1 MDFKKAMGKK
11 DYTIEELAQMAYKGA
26 RSDFKTLLRGSEQ
39 SAYLALRYLYRLYQ
53 TGEVGGISKEEA
65 GKTKA
70 QITRRYEQD
79 RLREEQLDSTIKA
92 FADVVKRTATA
103 NENYR
108 KERTLDNADK
118 LCEAI
123 DGIAVQDRS
132 NNNAV

>member
-1 MDFKKAMGKK
+1 MNFKKYMGKR

-53 TGEVGGISKEEA
+53 TGGISKEEA

-92 FADVVKRTATA
+92 FADVVKRTAIA

-108 KERTLDNADK
+108 KNRTLDNADR

-123 DGIAVQDRS
+123 DGVIVRAGSDEV
-132 NNNAV
+132 

>member
-1 MDFKKAMGKK
+1 MKKE
-11 DYTIEELAQMAYKGA
+11 YTIEELAQMAYKGA
-26 RSDFKTLLRGSEQ
+26 RSDFKTLFRGSEQ

-53 TGEVGGISKEEA
+53 TGGISKEEA

-79 RLREEQLDSTIKA
+79 RLREEQLDGTIKA
-92 FADVVKRTATA
+92 FADVVKRTAIA

-108 KERTLDNADK
+108 KERTLDNADR

-123 DGIAVQDRS
+123 DGVIVRAGSDEV
-132 NNNAV
+132 

>member
-1 MDFKKAMGKK
+1 MDFKKAMCKK
-11 DYTIEELAQMAYKGA
+11 DYTIEELAKMAYKGA

-53 TGEVGGISKEEA
+53 TGGISKEEA

-92 FADVVKRTATA
+92 FADVVKRTAIA

-108 KERTLDNADK
+108 KNRTLDNADR

-123 DGIAVQDRS
+123 DGVIVRAGSDEV
-132 NNNAV
+132 

>member
-1 MDFKKAMGKK
+1 MGKRE
-11 DYTIEELAQMAYKGA
+11 YTIEELAQMAYKGA

-53 TGEVGGISKEEA
+53 TGGISKEEA

-92 FADVVKRTATA
+92 FADVVKRTAIA

-108 KERTLDNADK
+108 KNRTLDNADR

-123 DGIAVQDRS
+123 DGVIVMAGSDEV
-132 NNNAV
+132 

>member
-1 MDFKKAMGKK
+1 MNFKKAMGKRE
-11 DYTIEELAQMAYKGA
+11 YTIEELAQMAYKGA

-53 TGEVGGISKEEA
+53 TGGISKEEA

-79 RLREEQLDSTIKA
+79 RLREQQLDSTIKA
-92 FADVVKRTATA
+92 FSDVVKRTAIA

-108 KERTLDNADK
+108 KNRTLDNADR

-123 DGIAVQDRS
+123 DGVIVRAGSDAV
-132 NNNAV
+132 

>member
-1 MDFKKAMGKK
+1 MKYEKKSF
-11 DYTIEELAQMAYKGA
+11 TFEELAKMAYKGA

-53 TGEVGGISKEEA
+53 TGGISKEEA

-92 FADVVKRTATA
+92 FADVVKRTAIA

-108 KERTLDNADK
+108 KNRTLDNADR

-123 DGIAVQDRS
+123 DGVMVRAGSDEV
-132 NNNAV
+132 

>member
-1 MDFKKAMGKK
+1 MNFKKYMGKRE
-11 DYTIEELAQMAYKGA
+11 YTIEELAQMAYKGA

-39 SAYLALRYLYRLYQ
+39 SAYLALRYLYMLYQ
-53 TGEVGGISKEEA
+53 TGGISKEEA

-92 FADVVKRTATA
+92 FADVVKRTAIA

-108 KERTLDNADK
+108 KNRTLDNADR

-123 DGIAVQDRS
+123 DGVIVRAGSDEVREMR
-132 NNNAV
+132 

>member
-1 MDFKKAMGKK
+1 MTYEKKSF
-11 DYTIEELAQMAYKGA
+11 TIEELAKMAYKGA

-53 TGEVGGISKEEA
+53 TGGISKEEA

-92 FADVVKRTATA
+92 FADVVKRTAIA

-108 KERTLDNADK
+108 KNRTLDNADR

-123 DGIAVQDRS
+123 DGVIVRAGSDEV
-132 NNNAV
+132 